1 MQKSQSTIIVAVMIM
16 AAIAAVGLYL
26 TWSFLSRRP
35 DLPNDSYQTNVEGLE
50 IVVRMDLAQKVQLV
64 NPPAAQPDLQPADQT
79 TEPAPDQSSQEGQ
92 PPPTD
97 TPPPPEPTAVPRPDA
112 VIFVDYVVQ
121 PNESM
126 YGMALRLDTSI
137 ALMAQEGIAQDNLVP
152 GQTIRLPIGNPEY
165 CPGRRP
171 YAVGEQDT
179 AYSIGHRLNITV
191 EELKAINDL
200 DDNFTVYAGG
210 ILCVP

>member
-1 MQKSQSTIIVAVMIM
+1 MQKSQSTIIITVMIM

-35 DLPNDSYQTNVEGLE
+35 DLPEGSYQVNVEDQE
-50 IVVRMDLAQKVQLV
+50 IVVRMNPAQQVELV
-64 NPPAAQPDLQPADQT
+64 NPPAAPPDLEPADQT
-79 TEPAPDQSSQEGQ
+79 TEPAPDQASQEGQ
-92 PPPTD
+92 PAPTE
-97 TPPPPEPTAVPRPDA
+97 TPLPEPTATPRPDA
-112 VIFVDYVVQ
+112 VIFIDYVVQ
-121 PNESM
+121 PNDSV
-126 YGMALRLDTSI
+126 YGLSLRLDTSI

-152 GQTIRLPIGNPEY
+152 GETIRLPIGNPDY

-179 AYSIGHRLNITV
+179 AYSISHRLNISV
-191 EELKAINDL
+191 EDLQAINNL
-200 DDNFTVYAGG
+200 DENFTVYAGG